1 MFGVHLRPRT
11 EFWASTSL
19 PKSAYVIAAALSP
32 LRSTNALLRTFANL
46 CNVVL
51 ERTLRRL
58 LKKLPE
64 GYSAS
69 IQKTGK
75 VALVC
80 TDSQM
85 EKLETHSKL
94 RIYVVRQKKMA
105 T

>member
-1 MFGVHLRPRT
+1 MSRLNKGNGNGRSGGLSGTGGSSPP
-11 EFWASTSL
+11 
-19 PKSAYVIAAALSP
+19 PKGPEPDSG
-32 LRSTNALLRTFANL
+32 
-46 CNVVL
+46 L

-94 RIYVVRQKKMA
+94 RIYVVRQKNGDLKA
-105 T
+105 TVVTAIA